1 MENQHYSDEELIG
14 RLYGLEAND
23 GHLDVCPEC
32 RSRLG
37 AMKQRQSLVTSQEP
51 HISKGFLAEQ
61 RHAVWARI
69 EKPAA
74 PQMFWKAASAFA
86 GMAILVIGFLAYQP
100 MNTPTSQPAAATAT
114 VSDAQLYADI
124 STVVETPEPLAV
136 TPIRGLFEEKEAG
149 KVAQ

>member
-1 MENQHYSDEELIG
+1 MANQHYSDEELIG
-14 RLYGLEAND
+14 RLYGLDPGD
-23 GHLDVCPEC
+23 GHLDVCLEC

-37 AMKQRQSLVTSQEP
+37 AMKERQSLVTSHEP

-74 PQMFWKAASAFA
+74 PHMFWKAASAFA
-86 GMAILVIGFLAYQP
+86 GMAVLVIGFLAYQP
-100 MNTPTSQPAAATAT
+100 MNTPTAQPAAATAT

-124 STVVETPEPLAV
+124 STVVETPEPLAA

-149 KVAQ
+149 KVTQ